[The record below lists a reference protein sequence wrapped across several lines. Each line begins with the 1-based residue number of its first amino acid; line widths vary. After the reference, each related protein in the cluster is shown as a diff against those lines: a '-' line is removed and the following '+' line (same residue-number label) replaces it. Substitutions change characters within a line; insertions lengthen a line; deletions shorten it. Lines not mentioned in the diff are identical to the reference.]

1 MAETVRTF
9 IAIEL
14 SPEARR
20 FVGECQ
26 DRLRRAGGDVRW
38 VRPDRIHLTL
48 VFLGG
53 VPAEALADLE
63 ATVRE
68 AVRGSAPFTVR
79 LAGAG
84 QFPPRPGGP
93 RVVWV
98 GVAEPTGALGRL
110 QASIAEATAAFAEKV
125 EDRAYAPHLTVG
137 RVKGGRDL
145 GRLSE
150 AVAAMAAEEG
160 PAIEACEV
168 VVFRSDL
175 APEGPT
181 YTPVARVALGSVG

>member
-38 VRPDRIHLTL
+38 VRPDRIHLTR
-48 VFLGG
+48 VVLGG

-63 ATVRE
+63 AAVRE
-68 AVRGSAPFTVR
+68 AAGKSAPFTVR
-79 LAGAG
+79 MAGAG
-84 QFPPRPGGP
+84 QFPPRGAP

-98 GVAEPTGALGRL
+98 GVSEPTGALGRL

-150 AVAAMAAEEG
+150 AIAAMAAEEG
-160 PAIEACEV
+160 PTIEACEV

-181 YTPVARVALGSVG
+181 YTPVARVALGEAR